1 MIKITPSG
9 DSTLIIRDLKK
20 IKTSTLSNYI
30 DEQNFIE
37 IEDIISLKN
46 EIGIIFNPYITSSKK
61 LADKLINIS
70 LSSNLEGDET
80 FKSWKIPI
88 CYDEEFAI
96 DLSFISEFKN
106 IDEDEIIQLHKKN
119 VFDVDMVGFLP
130 GFLYLGNLDKSLITP
145 RKKDPRK
152 SIPSGSIAI
161 AGKQSGIYNIE
172 SPGGWNIIGRT
183 PFQLFNK
190 NENPPI
196 KVRQGDK
203 IIFQEID
210 KKEFNNIKFD

>member
-1 MIKITPSG
+1 MIKIIPSG

-30 DEQNFIE
+30 DQQNFIE

-46 EIGIIFNPYITSSKK
+46 EIGIIYNPYITSSKK

-70 LSSNLEGDET
+70 LSSNLKGDET

-96 DLSFISEFKN
+96 DLSFISEFTN
-106 IDEDEIIQLHKKN
+106 IDEDEIIQLH
-119 VFDVDMVGFLP
+119 MVGFLP

-190 NENPPI
+190 SENPPI

-203 IIFQEID
+203 IIFHEID